1 MMLSKEEFLRLQ
13 KLAAISLDD
22 SQTEKL
28 WNQLWSIVDFLGKL
42 KDINTSNDSHTY
54 NHTLKTIAWIDT
66 YENYVSLFENAK
78 HEKIANSIVITSVV
92 DN

>member
-1 MMLSKEEFLRLQ
+1 MLSKEEFLRLQ
-13 KLAAISLDD
+13 KLATISLDD

-42 KDINTSNDSHTY
+42 KDISGVSNGSIFY
-54 NHTLKTIAWIDT
+54 NNTLKTIDWIDT
-66 YENYVSLFENAK
+66 YADYMSLFENVK
-78 HEKIANSIVITSVV
+78 HEKIANSIVIASVV